1 MLEQIRRNRKLILWI
16 LLALIVPP
24 FIFFGIESAFVKKK
38 DPIVGILFGKKIL
51 LSDFYKAKTLTLAML
66 NVRQPNRSID
76 LSFLNQL
83 TWQRLVLIEQAKHL
97 KLKISDSELSKAIIQ
112 NFYQDHF
119 DSKSYEF
126 FVKQVLKL
134 SVFEFEN
141 AYRDTM
147 LIEKFQEVVS
157 KLIQI
162 TDDEIYEAY
171 LYEKEKL
178 EISYCEI
185 PFDRFLNS
193 IQVSESEMK
202 DYFSQNKE
210 SFRVGIQRKVSYFI
224 IPFKDF
230 EKEVLTSQEKVENY
244 YREHRD
250 DFKDPLNKIY
260 SDVENKMKS
269 EKARVLADKQSK
281 KIYRAI
287 SKERSL
293 KKISQKFN
301 LTPHHSNLF
310 SEEQPNSLWNN
321 NPAIIK
327 KIFESE
333 LKEPLDPFFY
343 DQAFYIVIPTSEK
356 PSYIPNFE
364 EVKSKIHDLLLEKK
378 AREKAKTEA
387 ARLKTAVSKAMEE
400 EKLSFADACQKNN
413 EQAVNPPS
421 FSRQESELPN
431 DSIRE
436 MKQSAW
442 NQAFSKVSDIYSTHK
457 GCGFFI
463 ILNASQPSR
472 ETFEKDKDLFHEMAL
487 NRKRQ
492 KFFYEYYDWLL
503 KQCKFSEQS
512 LGTL

>member
-1 MLEQIRRNRKLILWI
+1 
-16 LLALIVPP
+16 
-24 FIFFGIESAFVKKK
+24 
-38 DPIVGILFGKKIL
+38 
-51 LSDFYKAKTLTLAML
+51 
-66 NVRQPNRSID
+66 
-76 LSFLNQL
+76 
-83 TWQRLVLIEQAKHL
+83 
-97 KLKISDSELSKAIIQ
+97 
-112 NFYQDHF
+112 
-119 DSKSYEF
+119 
-126 FVKQVLKL
+126 
-134 SVFEFEN
+134 
-141 AYRDTM
+141 
-147 LIEKFQEVVS
+147 
-157 KLIQI
+157 
-162 TDDEIYEAY
+162 
-171 LYEKEKL
+171 
-178 EISYCEI
+178 
-185 PFDRFLNS
+185 
-193 IQVSESEMK
+193 
-202 DYFSQNKE
+202 
-210 SFRVGIQRKVSYFI
+210 
-224 IPFKDF
+224 
-230 EKEVLTSQEKVENY
+230 
-244 YREHRD
+244 
-250 DFKDPLNKIY
+250 
-260 SDVENKMKS
+260 
-269 EKARVLADKQSK
+269 
-281 KIYRAI
+281 
-287 SKERSL
+287 
-293 KKISQKFN
+293 
-301 LTPHHSNLF
+301 LF